1 MAFHVHTEEQRE
13 LIDLVRKFGES
24 EIRPH
29 AADWDKKGE
38 CPLNVIRAGL
48 EMGLQCLD
56 QPEEYGGAGLGT
68 KTACMVFEELAKS
81 DAGVTC
87 AFSVTGTAAVPVM
100 KYGTE
105 EQKQLCADILFR
117 RGGLGSF
124 CLTEPGSG
132 SDSGASR
139 MTAVRQGD
147 SYVLNGTK
155 CFITNGGYAELYFVI
170 ASTDRSK
177 GNKGLS
183 GFLVTR
189 DTPGLTVGKEED
201 KCGFR
206 TSNTVELVFEDV
218 VVPASCRVGREGDG
232 FKQAMAA
239 LDHGR
244 PYIGAVALG
253 VGQRALEEA
262 IAYSKVRSQFG
273 QPICNNQAIRFML
286 ADMEMR
292 LESARCLVYHA
303 AELID
308 QHLPVTMNGSI
319 AKCCATD
326 AAMQVALDAVQILGG
341 YGYMREY
348 PVEKLMRDAKIFQ
361 IVEGTN
367 QIQRVVIS
375 GQLLK

>member
-29 AADWDKKGE
+29 AADWDKRGE

-117 RGGLGSF
+117 KGGLGSF

-147 SYVLNGTK
+147 S
-155 CFITNGGYAELYFVI
+155 
-170 ASTDRSK
+170 
-177 GNKGLS
+177 
-183 GFLVTR
+183 
-189 DTPGLTVGKEED
+189 
-201 KCGFR
+201 
-206 TSNTVELVFEDV
+206 
-218 VVPASCRVGREGDG
+218 
-232 FKQAMAA
+232 
-239 LDHGR
+239 
-244 PYIGAVALG
+244 
-253 VGQRALEEA
+253 
-262 IAYSKVRSQFG
+262 
-273 QPICNNQAIRFML
+273 
-286 ADMEMR
+286 
-292 LESARCLVYHA
+292 
-303 AELID
+303 
-308 QHLPVTMNGSI
+308 
-319 AKCCATD
+319 
-326 AAMQVALDAVQILGG
+326 
-341 YGYMREY
+341 
-348 PVEKLMRDAKIFQ
+348 
-361 IVEGTN
+361 
-367 QIQRVVIS
+367 
-375 GQLLK
+375 

>member
-1 MAFHVHTEEQRE
+1 
-13 LIDLVRKFGES
+13 
-24 EIRPH
+24 
-29 AADWDKKGE
+29 
-38 CPLNVIRAGL
+38 
-48 EMGLQCLD
+48 MGLQCLD

-117 RGGLGSF
+117 KGGLGSF

-273 QPICNNQAIRFML
+273 QP
-286 ADMEMR
+286 
-292 LESARCLVYHA
+292 SATTRPSALCWRTWRCGWNRPAVWF
-303 AELID
+303 IT
-308 QHLPVTMNGSI
+308 PRSSSI
-319 AKCCATD
+319 S
-326 AAMQVALDAVQILGG
+326 
-341 YGYMREY
+341 
-348 PVEKLMRDAKIFQ
+348 IFP
-361 IVEGTN
+361 
-367 QIQRVVIS
+367 S
-375 GQLLK
+375 P